1 MTCPSRISHR
11 GWNLRVQPNDAKL
24 GALEAQTHRRFIK
37 THLPVEA
44 LVYSPKAKYIYNA
57 RDGRDVV
64 WSMYNHHANANDLW
78 YAALNDTPGRVG
90 PPIGK
95 PPESIRQYFLDWLDG
110 DGYPLWPFWENVSSW
125 WAIRNLP
132 NLMLLHFE
140 DLRRDLAG
148 QMREVAAFLDVGINE
163 SRFPTMVEHCGFAWM
178 KANGNNA
185 VALGGAFL
193 EGGAQTFINKGTN
206 GRWRDTLTPEDS
218 LRYEAEAKA
227 RLGEECAAWLAQGAL
242 VRSGQSE

>member
-1 MTCPSRISHR
+1 
-11 GWNLRVQPNDAKL
+11 
-24 GALEAQTHRRFIK
+24 
-37 THLPVEA
+37 
-44 LVYSPKAKYIYNA
+44 
-57 RDGRDVV
+57 
-64 WSMYNHHANANDLW
+64 
-78 YAALNDTPGRVG
+78 
-90 PPIGK
+90 
-95 PPESIRQYFLDWLDG
+95 
-110 DGYPLWPFWENVSSW
+110 
-125 WAIRNLP
+125 
-132 NLMLLHFE
+132 MLLHFE